1 MLNVTAAWLSP
12 RHRMSLAGA
21 GPCIDFVP
29 GYSADLETG
38 RHHVY
43 NVTCAPALT
52 LPRGLKV

>member
-29 GYSADLETG
+29 GYSGDRETSC
-38 RHHVY
+38 V
-43 NVTCAPALT
+43 
-52 LPRGLKV
+52 